1 MQYWH
6 ALPTIWAC
14 QANNECVLH
23 HDQANALV
31 QGTYRD
37 AFPLPDDV

>member
-14 QANNECVLH
+14 QA
-23 HDQANALV
+23 
-31 QGTYRD
+31 GRD
-37 AFPLPDDV
+37 VYVEKPLSHCLRENLPWIAASS